1 MSSYSSL
8 EFDRASARD
17 ITSEMDIISL
27 RLDTVVSF
35 INSEFISWSGSKNK
49 IIEGISVEVSIV
61 KNIQFINWNSNSLH
75 LHTSIIS
82 NFDTILMK
90 NCSSC
95 IDIYNTQIS
104 LLTNSTFI
112 NWGSSK
118 TLYGGAIYS
127 SYSNSTIQ
135 NSTFDGNL
143 ATNGG
148 AIYYEWSI
156 LNQWTNILSN
166 NTFINN
172 KGYKGGSISYNANR
186 PQMNGNIFINNSAN
200 YGPNIGSYPVSIVE
214 KTSNNR
220 IIKISNIGSG
230 IPYQNELSLSLIDYD
245 NQVWVL
251 ENNSIIKIVPSS
263 SDLKIHGIDYAKLTN
278 GTSVFQS
285 IKFAGK
291 PGLTNSNFK
300 IQSATINNK
309 IISSIL
315 QTNQSDYKNYDS
327 YISVSFRYWM
337 PGEIQDNGEWTKC
350 SYLTYSLDWN
360 STLWSNW
367 IDNAAC
373 MGESNITVN
382 EGYWRYKL
390 NSTTII
396 KCPREQSW
404 LGGYFPQNQ
413 YPISWA
419 EGYGGYLWAECQ
431 ILNGTK
437 YQRESN
443 YEWLKCPDSTLN
455 IIRLIGYVAIALIFI
470 SAILYVNIR
479 KKNENQFS
487 ILMRIFTNYIQL
499 ISVSLTFNISL
510 PTVFN
515 DVFNQ
520 SNRVESPNESFFSFD
535 WFIEDAEIKGF
546 APSASLFKL
555 FLYCL
560 LPLALFL
567 FYFTIFLI
575 IKLVL
580 SILNKGHNFDIKR
593 YMGVTIVWIIFIFHP
608 SMILQSLNSFSCQQ
622 IDAGVYKMKEYM
634 QYDWYSNDHILWAS
648 ITGLP
653 ILIIWVIGM
662 PLAALIILIYKRN
675 ALDDW
680 TIKKY
685 FLILYQ
691 GLRPKVFYWEFINT
705 FRKVVILLINVA
717 LISYSLYFRVLV
729 VTSFLFIIIKVQ
741 DWLKPYKWEENN
753 KIEMTA
759 IIAAFTTFYCAI
771 IFISLS
777 SSPVGFNEFAI
788 FLMFSINAYFIIHW
802 TFLMLC
808 SIGWNNQKFQ
818 LFLSVYSL
826 VIWRKKAF
834 FAENYENKKNN
845 VLYEEKLKPKIK
857 NLNVSSSFI
866 EFCSS

>member
-8 EFDRASARD
+8 EFDRVNARD

-200 YGPNIGSYPVSIVE
+200 YGPNISSYPVSIVE

-230 IPYQNELSLSLIDYD
+230 ISYQNELNLSLIDYD

-285 IKFAGK
+285 IKFVGK
-291 PGLTNSNFK
+291 PGLTNKVFNL
-300 IQSATINNK
+300 QSGAIDNK
-309 IISSIL
+309 IITNIL
-315 QTNQSDYKNYDS
+315 QTNQSDYTNYDS

-337 PGEIQDNGEWTKC
+337 PGEIQDNKEWAKC

-360 STLWSNW
+360 STLWNNW
-367 IDNAAC
+367 MNNADC
-373 MGESNITVN
+373 MGE
-382 EGYWRYKL
+382 
-390 NSTTII
+390 
-396 KCPREQSW
+396 
-404 LGGYFPQNQ
+404 
-413 YPISWA
+413 
-419 EGYGGYLWAECQ
+419 
-431 ILNGTK
+431 
-437 YQRESN
+437 
-443 YEWLKCPDSTLN
+443 
-455 IIRLIGYVAIALIFI
+455 
-470 SAILYVNIR
+470 
-479 KKNENQFS
+479 
-487 ILMRIFTNYIQL
+487 TN
-499 ISVSLTFNISL
+499 
-510 PTVFN
+510 
-515 DVFNQ
+515 
-520 SNRVESPNESFFSFD
+520 
-535 WFIEDAEIKGF
+535 
-546 APSASLFKL
+546 
-555 FLYCL
+555 
-560 LPLALFL
+560 
-567 FYFTIFLI
+567 
-575 IKLVL
+575 
-580 SILNKGHNFDIKR
+580 
-593 YMGVTIVWIIFIFHP
+593 
-608 SMILQSLNSFSCQQ
+608 
-622 IDAGVYKMKEYM
+622 
-634 QYDWYSNDHILWAS
+634 
-648 ITGLP
+648 
-653 ILIIWVIGM
+653 
-662 PLAALIILIYKRN
+662 
-675 ALDDW
+675 
-680 TIKKY
+680 TIKA
-685 FLILYQ
+685 F
-691 GLRPKVFYWEFINT
+691 
-705 FRKVVILLINVA
+705 
-717 LISYSLYFRVLV
+717 V
-729 VTSFLFIIIKVQ
+729 VTPLMIKI
-741 DWLKPYKWEENN
+741 P
-753 KIEMTA
+753 
-759 IIAAFTTFYCAI
+759 
-771 IFISLS
+771 
-777 SSPVGFNEFAI
+777 
-788 FLMFSINAYFIIHW
+788 
-802 TFLMLC
+802 
-808 SIGWNNQKFQ
+808 
-818 LFLSVYSL
+818 
-826 VIWRKKAF
+826 
-834 FAENYENKKNN
+834 
-845 VLYEEKLKPKIK
+845 
-857 NLNVSSSFI
+857 
-866 EFCSS
+866 